1 MTRRAR
7 RASAQRAP
15 RGVPEAPLTLIHR
28 NKGPNPVSMR
38 VSGRFGSVEE
48 ACREAVDAALA
59 GDFDPGRVQ
68 VYSDP
73 IPALMWASATLGGR
87 GILLAVVPVPDEIR
101 GALGVRESSEDGAWA
116 VGLPSVLW
124 GLFADLRELV
134 EGGGAGGA
142 DDLAP
147 H

>member
-1 MTRRAR
+1 MSKR
-7 RASAQRAP
+7 QRPGRIHPA
-15 RGVPEAPLTLIHR
+15 GGGAATPLSLIHT
-28 NKGPNPVSMR
+28 NNSPNPVSMR

-124 GLFADLRELV
+124 GLFAELRELV